1 MLSLQKLFSKDDKF
15 FTLLEAS
22 AEEGRNSILAL
33 NRILTQP
40 ESASSLEDFS
50 RSKEADKKIT
60 EQINEA
66 LVNSF
71 VTQLEREDIE
81 ILSAALYKIPKTVE
95 KFAERFQM
103 SAPLVRGVDF
113 SQHVALLDA
122 ATNQVVALVKM
133 LRVLG
138 TGHVTRAK
146 EINLKLQQIEGD
158 ADKLILEILRDLYSG
173 NHEVTKVLVLRDLY
187 ELLEKVVDRC
197 RDAGNVVTHIVL
209 KNS

>member
-1 MLSLQKLFSKDDKF
+1 M
-15 FTLLEAS
+15 
-22 AEEGRNSILAL
+22 
-33 NRILTQP
+33 
-40 ESASSLEDFS
+40 
-50 RSKEADKKIT
+50 
-60 EQINEA
+60 
-66 LVNSF
+66 
-71 VTQLEREDIE
+71 TQLEREDIE

-95 KFAERFQM
+95 KFAERFQI

-146 EINLKLQQIEGD
+146 GINLRLQQIGGD

-173 NHEVTKVLVLRDLY
+173 NHEVTKVSSCATFTNAP
-187 ELLEKVVDRC
+187 E
-197 RDAGNVVTHIVL
+197 GH
-209 KNS
+209 